1 MSKSTVFLHKKLSYA
16 VRGVLFD
23 VHNKLEPNLPEK
35 FYNDAAIIGLEA
47 ANIRCQPEKQFSVQ
61 YRGVEVGRY
70 FVDVWVEGGKMLLEL
85 KVASQLLPIHRAQ
98 AISYLKVSDADL
110 ALLVNF
116 GQASLVDE
124 RLPNFVRDKEAT
136 FTWKGQTADPNWLY
150 PELVNE
156 LLSVLHRV
164 HVEMGA
170 GFFHHVYRRAVT
182 AELREQRIE
191 HEYIKETPIYYK
203 GEHLGNQPTRL
214 IYVEK
219 KILIAAVA
227 VAALDE
233 IVKAELKA
241 RMKHLDVRLGILA
254 NFNST
259 QLEFVVVR

>member
-23 VHNKLEPNLPEK
+23 VHNKLGPNLPEK
-35 FYNDAAIIGLEA
+35 FYNDAVIIGLRA
-47 ANIRCQPEKQFSVQ
+47 ANIRCQAEKQFNVE

-70 FVDVWVEGGKMLLEL
+70 YVDVWIEDGKMLLEL
-85 KVASQLLPIHRAQ
+85 KVAPKLLPIHRAQ
-98 AISYLKVSDADL
+98 AISYLKVTDADV
-110 ALLVNF
+110 AFVVNF

-124 RLPNFVRDKEAT
+124 RLPNFVRNKEVDFKWRAE
-136 FTWKGQTADPNWLY
+136 TADPDWLY

-170 GFFHHVYRRAVT
+170 GFIHYVYRRAVI
-182 AELREQRIE
+182 AELQERGIG

-214 IYVEK
+214 VYVAK
-219 KILIAAVA
+219 KVLVAAVA

-233 IVKAELKA
+233 TMKAELKA
-241 RMKHLDVRLGILA
+241 RMKHLGVQLGILA

-259 QLEFVVVR
+259 QLEFLVVR

>member
-1 MSKSTVFLHKKLSYA
+1 MVNLIHKELNYN

-23 VHNKLEPNLPEK
+23 VHNQIGPNLPEK
-35 FYNDAAIIGLEA
+35 FYNDAVIIGLEMA
-47 ANIRCQPEKQFSVQ
+47 KIRCQPEKQFSVQ
-61 YRGVEVGRY
+61 YHGVEVGRY
-70 FVDVWVEGGKMLLEL
+70 YVDVWVEDGKMLLEL
-85 KVASQLLPIHRAQ
+85 KVAPQLLPIHRAQ
-98 AISYLKVSDADL
+98 AISYLKVTDADL

-124 RLPNFVRDKEAT
+124 RLPNFVRNKEVDFRWEA
-136 FTWKGQTADPNWLY
+136 GTADPNWLY
-150 PELVNE
+150 PELVND

-170 GFFHHVYRRAVT
+170 GFFHHVYRRAVMT
-182 AELREQRIE
+182 ELREQSIE

-214 IYVEK
+214 VYVEK
-219 KILIAAVA
+219 KILVAAVA
-227 VAALDE
+227 VIALDE
-233 IVKAELKA
+233 TIKAQLKA